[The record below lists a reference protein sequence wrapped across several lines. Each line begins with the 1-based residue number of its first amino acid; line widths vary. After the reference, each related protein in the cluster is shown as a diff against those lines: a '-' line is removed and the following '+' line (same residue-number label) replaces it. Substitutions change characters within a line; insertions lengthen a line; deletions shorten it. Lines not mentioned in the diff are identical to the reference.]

1 MRVKK
6 TIYDS
11 SPRLLRRT
19 IGHVY
24 SKMPI
29 RMQYQMRYGKVF
41 RNTYAFLQKSQYW
54 SREKLEKYQLLQ
66 LHKLLY
72 HAYENVPY
80 YRSVFDERGLKPRD
94 IQDFEDIKKLPCM
107 TKELFQRHFKEIIA
121 KNTDFRGVHLSHTSG
136 TTGRSLEFY
145 EDNVTSSV
153 ERAFILEQWSRV
165 GFVIG
170 DKMAELRGAP
180 RDTTITYDPLH
191 KLLWLSPV
199 DINKERAKEC
209 LKALEK
215 YKVKFLHGYP
225 SAIAVFASV
234 IRHFGIPVKVN
245 LRSVLFASEIVYE
258 WERRI
263 VEEVFSCRVFSHYG
277 MGEKVVLAGEC
288 EKSSD
293 YHAFPQYSFV
303 ELDEKTNEIIGTSF
317 LNYVNPFIRY
327 KTTDVAGTVQWEGCK
342 LCGRNYYPIIKGIE
356 GRQEDLV
363 LTPEGTFISPAV
375 LTWPFKVLNG
385 VKETQIYQ
393 EAVDRM
399 VVRVLPWH
407 KADQEVV
414 EKDKR
419 RMLEGLRRIVGDGM
433 VIVFEEVD
441 EIPRTSVG
449 KFQWVISVPATE
461 LIKKG
466 I

>member
-6 TIYDS
+6 TVYNS
-11 SPRLLRRT
+11 SPRLLRRA

-29 RMQYQMRYGKVF
+29 RMQYQIRYGKVF
-41 RNTYAFLQKSQYW
+41 RNTYAFLQRSQYW
-54 SREKLEKYQLLQ
+54 SRERLEKYQLLQ
-66 LHKLLY
+66 LRRLLY

-94 IQDFEDIKKLPCM
+94 IQDFEDIKKLPYM

-145 EDNVTSSV
+145 EDNITSSV
-153 ERAFILEQWSRV
+153 EWAFILQQWGRV

-180 RDTTITYDPLH
+180 RDIPITYDPFH

-234 IRHFGIPVKVN
+234 IRHFGIPVKVH
-245 LRSVLFASEIVYE
+245 LRAVLFASEIVYE
-258 WERRI
+258 WERRV

-277 MGEKVVLAGEC
+277 IGEKVVLAGEC

-303 ELDEKTNEIIGTSF
+303 ELDKKTNEIIGTSF

-327 KTTDVAGTVQWEGCK
+327 KTTDVAGAVQWEGCK

-385 VKETQIYQ
+385 IKETQIYQ
-393 EAVDRM
+393 EAIEKM

-407 KADQEVV
+407 KADQGVI

-419 RMLEGLRRIVGDGM
+419 RILEGLRRIVGDSM

-449 KFQWVISVPATE
+449 KFQWVISVPAKE

>member
-29 RMQYQMRYGKVF
+29 QMQYQIRYGKVF
-41 RNTYAFLQKSQYW
+41 RDTYEFLQNSQWW
-54 SREKLEKYQLLQ
+54 SRDRLEEYQLEKLNMLL
-66 LHKLLY
+66 K

-80 YRSVFDERGLKPRD
+80 YRKCFDERGLKPRD

-145 EDNVTSSV
+145 EDNVTSAI
-153 ERAFILEQWSRV
+153 ELAFILQQWGRV
-165 GFVIG
+165 GFVVG
-170 DKMAELRGAP
+170 DTRAMLRGAP
-180 RDTTITYDPLH
+180 RDIPVTYEPVEKVLY
-191 KLLWLSPV
+191 LSPV
-199 DINKERAKEC
+199 DINEERAKEY

-234 IRHFGIPVKVN
+234 ILHFGIPVKVH
-245 LRSVLFASEIVYE
+245 LRAVLFASEIVYE
-258 WERRI
+258 WERRV

-277 MGEKVVLAGEC
+277 LGEKVVLAGEC
-288 EKSSD
+288 EKSFD
-293 YHAFPQYSFV
+293 YHVFPQYSFV

-327 KTTDVAGTVQWEGCK
+327 KTTDVAGAVRWEGCK
-342 LCGRNYYPIIKGIE
+342 LCGRSYYPIIKRIE

-363 LTPEGTFISPAV
+363 LTPEGTFVSPAV

-385 VKETQIYQ
+385 IKETQIYQ

-407 KADQEVV
+407 KADQEVI

-419 RMLEGLRRIVGDGM
+419 RILEGLRRIVGDSM
-433 VIVFEEVD
+433 VVVFEEVD

-449 KFQWVISVPATE
+449 KFQWVISVPAKE